1 VIEIIVIG
9 DGAFHSTEL
18 MGYLSDKYPDKGWHY
33 RLRLHSDTYVQL
45 SVRLSNGEWK
55 QLGQL
60 APEEGG
66 EHRYL
71 DGVYLT
77 KDGPYGPVNGPVSV
91 AICHAEGEEDP
102 WFIATSEEKADYLT
116 LRTYSRRMWIEELFG
131 DLEGGGFHLNHSRI
145 YQPERLSRL
154 DMALAWTYV
163 WLMHVGAWV
172 VKRGFRR
179 LVGRTDRRNRSDPE
193 IGRRYTQ
200 RCMTNGKPIHVGLKP
215 YF

>member
-1 VIEIIVIG
+1 MIEIIVIG

-45 SVRLSNGEWK
+45 SVRLSNGDWK

-71 DGVYLT
+71 DGVYLDGVSLT
-77 KDGPYGPVNGPVSV
+77 KDDPYGPVNGPVGHLPCGRRRGSV
-91 AICHAEGEEDP
+91 VYCHVGGEGRLLDASHLQSAL
-102 WFIATSEEKADYLT
+102 WT
-116 LRTYSRRMWIEELFG
+116 EELFG
-131 DLEGGGFHLNHSRI
+131 DLEVGDLEEGGFHLNRSRI

-154 DMALAWTYV
+154 VMALA
-163 WLMHVGAWV
+163 
-172 VKRGFRR
+172 
-179 LVGRTDRRNRSDPE
+179 
-193 IGRRYTQ
+193 
-200 RCMTNGKPIHVGLKP
+200 
-215 YF
+215 